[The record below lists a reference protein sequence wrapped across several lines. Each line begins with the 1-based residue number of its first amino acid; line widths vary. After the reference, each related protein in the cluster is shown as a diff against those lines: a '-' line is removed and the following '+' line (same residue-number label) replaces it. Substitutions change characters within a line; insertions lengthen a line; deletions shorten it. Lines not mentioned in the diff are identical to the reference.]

1 MSKHLSLIATIVPL
15 VIVFIG
21 LIGWVMTLRN
31 DVTST
36 HKEIESLNQEIS
48 SIYERFDK
56 EFEVIHQ
63 RLDEELNMLHQE
75 VDVIKDIQSLQE
87 NEMRTI
93 MADHSGFA
101 DVLDELGKSGVLPSG
116 ERRIYGDYGK

>member
-1 MSKHLSLIATIVPL
+1 MNKHLSLIVTIVPL

-31 DVTST
+31 DVTTGNKEISGL
-36 HKEIESLNQEIS
+36 HREIESLH
-48 SIYERFDK
+48 ERLNE
-56 EFEVIHQ
+56 EFSALN
-63 RLDEELNMLHQE
+63 LD
-75 VDVIKDIQSLQE
+75 VDVMKGIQSLQE

-101 DVLDELGKSGVLPSG
+101 DVLDELGRSGVLPAG
-116 ERRIYGDYGK
+116 ERRIYGNYGK

>member
-31 DVTST
+31 DVTTT
-36 HKEIESLNQEIS
+36 HKEMESLNQEIS
-48 SIYERFDK
+48 SIYERFDQ

-63 RLDEELNMLHQE
+63 RLDEEFNMLHQE
-75 VDVIKDIQSLQE
+75 VDVISDIQSLQE

-93 MADHSGFA
+93 MADHMGFGEA
-101 DVLDELGKSGVLPSG
+101 LKELGESNALPSG
-116 ERRIYGDYGK
+116 ERRDYGGYGK